1 MKKFILSL
9 CSTFFFIYIFSF
21 RSYATGMVIDPSTL
35 QYISTGAESL
45 SQLGY
50 FDVGL
55 GNWWEQLDGTA
66 YERVMAQE
74 LSATNPEYINRFT
87 DLTETVMPYE
97 VIDKYINRELY
108 DHEGNLVNIQ
118 NPLGVKY
125 CVFDNGYYHGSCLI
139 DNQGY
144 IIYVL
149 DEYENEIPVCD
160 IGMGGSLKSATE
172 MESAFRRIATTV
184 QSDNYNYS
192 LSGNTVGA
200 QATYYLCIG
209 FGDNNYNP
217 EYAESVFITNQY
229 IPGLIVPETSSNGS
243 SIQAW
248 YTNDPSLIQHSI
260 IVGDSSDSRFDVEEG
275 HYSKGNY
282 DYSYRVTFWANR
294 TWADYAIEGSLS
306 EFLDCAPINSPV
318 LARSG
323 YTYSSSLYNDS
334 VPFYPTTGDVISFDD
349 DYTVDD
355 VLNGLSDIY
364 STDTSPSMSFD
375 PTQSIGA
382 DNYPITKVLDMD
394 IVSDPSLPIEQ
405 DPTAELDPDI
415 SEELPGIVAIP
426 EGGFDIPILSNLQN
440 RFPFSI
446 PWDIKNLLKSLRAV
460 STAPRFQGDLFI
472 RPLNYTYHIDID
484 LSMFNAQAEI
494 FRTCFLISF
503 IIGLALFSYSHFFG
517 H

>member
-1 MKKFILSL
+1 MKKFTLSL
-9 CSTFFFIYIFSF
+9 CSTFFLIYVFSF
-21 RSYATGMVIDPSTL
+21 RVSASSLVVDPSTFAYL
-35 QYISTGAESL
+35 SEGAESL
-45 SQLGY
+45 SHLAF
-50 FDVGL
+50 FDVGI
-55 GNWWEQLDGTA
+55 GPIPGVEGSK
-66 YERVMAQE
+66 YERMIARI
-74 LSATNPEYINRFT
+74 LSEQDPEYINRFT
-87 DLTETVMPYE
+87 DLTPSYMPYE
-97 VIDKYINRELY
+97 VLDKYLGQNLY
-108 DHEGNLVNIQ
+108 DKDGNLVDVQ
-118 NPLGVKY
+118 NPLY
-125 CVFDNGYYHGSCLI
+125 CQYCTFDNGYYHGSLLL
-139 DNQGY
+139 DRNGY

-149 DEYENEIPVCD
+149 DEYENEVPIAD
-160 IGMGGSLKSATE
+160 ISLGGSLKSSAE
-172 MESAFRRIATTV
+172 MEQAFRYAASTV
-184 QSDNYNYS
+184 QSNGYNYT
-192 LSGNTVGA
+192 LSGSPVGA

-209 FGDNNYNP
+209 FADNNYYP

-248 YTNDPSLIQHSI
+248 YTNDPSLIQHSL
-260 IVGDSSDSRFDVEEG
+260 IVGDSSDSRFDIEEG
-275 HYSKGNY
+275 NYSKGDY
-282 DYSYRVTFWANR
+282 DYSYRVTFWPNR
-294 TWADYAIEGSLS
+294 SWGGYSIEGSLS
-306 EFLDCAPINSPV
+306 DFLDGAQINSPV

-334 VPFYPTTGDVISFDD
+334 VPFISTTGDVISFDD
-349 DYTVDD
+349 DYSIDD

-364 STDTSPSMSFD
+364 ATDTSPSMSFD
-375 PTQSIGA
+375 PTQSIGVT
-382 DNYPITKVLDMD
+382 NYPVTKVIDDD
-394 IVSDPSLPIEQ
+394 IVSDPSLPVEQ

-415 SEELPGIVAIP
+415 ADELPGIVAIP
-426 EGGFDIPILSNLQN
+426 EGGFDIPIISNLQN

-460 STAPRFQGDLFI
+460 STAPRFQGDLYI